1 MSKLIRLLTLL
12 TLGLSTTLWAD
23 PLKPLA
29 FPKPSAEVAAL
40 CKTITEALEDH
51 GKGLEQKLGKA
62 DKIEK
67 ITLPNRHHP
76 DTKDIRNM
84 YRYGEGLVSI
94 YTVPALKLTY
104 LEAAVFTKDF
114 WPATIPMLLALTPD
128 EVKEKFGKP
137 DEEDKEH
144 MVYLCSYE
152 TGDSINFLLSN
163 NRVYRF
169 VLRSVIE

>member
-1 MSKLIRLLTLL
+1 MIKLIRLLTLSSL
-12 TLGLSTTLWAD
+12 VLSTALWAD
-23 PLKPLA
+23 PPKPLA
-29 FPKPSAEVAAL
+29 FPMPSAEVGSL
-40 CKTITEALEDH
+40 CKTITDALEDN
-51 GKGLEQKLGKA
+51 GKALEKKLGKA

-67 ITLPNRHHP
+67 ITLPNRHNQ

-84 YRYGEGLVSI
+84 YRYGDGLVSI
-94 YTVPALKLTY
+94 YTVPSLKLSY

-114 WPATIPMLLALTPD
+114 WPETIPMLLALTPN
-128 EVKEKFGKP
+128 EVKERFGKP

-144 MVYLCSYE
+144 IVYLCSHE
-152 TGDSINFLLSN
+152 TGDSINFLLTN